1 MNADTSPLPR
11 RDFIRTLSVALPA
24 FSALAAHAQQA
35 PAPRPKQD
43 MKHDMSA
50 MPATWI
56 GSEVIVMLLY
66 PQFTALDLLGPQYFL
81 ASLMGAKVLL
91 VAKDSAPVACDTGV
105 KMLPDITF
113 EQCPEKLDLLCV
125 PGGSSG
131 TLAAMQDEA
140 TLRFVREKGASAR
153 MAASVCTGS
162 LLLGAAGLLQGRK
175 ATSHWLVKDLLP
187 RFGATPVEDRV
198 VEDGRVITAAGVTA
212 GLDLGL
218 HLTLKWRDRLYAE
231 SMALLAEYA
240 PAPPVQA
247 GDPARS
253 PAQAVELMRAMLA
266 GFHQKVSDAYPAP
279 R

>member
-1 MNADTSPLPR
+1 MNADTTPLPR
-11 RDFIRTLSVALPA
+11 RDFIRTLSAALPA
-24 FSALAAHAQQA
+24 FSALAAQAQQ
-35 PAPRPKQD
+35 PAAKPSA
-43 MKHDMSA
+43 HDMSA
-50 MPATWI
+50 MPATWT

-91 VAKDSAPVACDTGV
+91 VAKDAAPVACDTGV

-113 EQCPEKLDLLCV
+113 EQCPEKIDLLCV

-131 TLAAMQDEA
+131 TLAAMQDDA
-140 TLRFVREKGASAR
+140 TLRFVREKGGSAR
-153 MAASVCTGS
+153 IAASVCTGS

-187 RFGATPVEDRV
+187 RFGATPAEDRV

-231 SMALLAEYA
+231 CMALLAEYA

-253 PAQAVELMRAMLA
+253 PAQAVEMMRAMLA
-266 GFHQKVSDAYPAP
+266 GFHQKVSDAYPAA